1 MKHCKMKYMRFKV
14 LFLFII
20 TLSLFLRL
28 FEIGKYPKTLY
39 GDELAFGWNAYNILL
54 TGADEYG
61 TPYPLQ
67 FRSFDDY
74 KAPIPV
80 YLLVPFIRVF
90 GLNGFS
96 IRLPIVIASVLTV
109 GSVYFLLRLFFNKKI
124 SLLGMFLMAIS
135 PWHIHLSR
143 GFFEAILSQ
152 LFFILGIYF
161 FIKIQERRKD
171 TIFSAIFF
179 SLSLYSYFTPRIL
192 IPPMMIFLFIWKMH
206 SMRQLNGR
214 RPFLKSSILH
224 LFLLV
229 ILSLPLI
236 KMTIFDGGFSRFQNL
251 SKSADV
257 AIADTVR
264 RERYASNLPEFWRSV
279 FHNKIIIKLRYIKD
293 NYLEELS
300 PNFWYIYGDNS
311 LRYFSGNMGMF
322 YLYEF
327 LFFTVGV
334 YFLFTKK
341 KSTAILFIGWI
352 LLAPIPAA
360 LVGKPFAV
368 RSLMLLPAPFAF
380 TAFGIYKIS
389 ALMEKFRWNFL
400 FNFLLSVI
408 IVVAIGSLLI
418 RYYFE
423 YPVYAATWWGWENY
437 TAYHLA
443 KENEMNY
450 DQIFLSDFY
459 TGMPLAVAV
468 YDKVDPITYRS
479 AFQNPIYLAD
489 NRKFI
494 KLGKYYIGSLDV
506 DKKRLESGILPHN
519 SLYIGRP
526 EEVNSSETIQA
537 PDDGRLLF
545 QIYRTE

>member
-1 MKHCKMKYMRFKV
+1 MKCKVF
-14 LFLFII
+14 FLLII
-20 TLSLFLRL
+20 ILSLFLRI
-28 FEIGKYPKTLY
+28 FEVGSYPKTLY

-74 KAPIPV
+74 KAPVPV
-80 YLLVPFIRVF
+80 YLLVPFIRIF
-90 GLNGFS
+90 DLNAFS

-109 GSVYFLLRLFFNKKI
+109 GSVYLLLSLFLNKKI
-124 SLLGMFLMAIS
+124 SILGMFLMAIS
-135 PWHIHLSR
+135 PWHMHLSR

-161 FIKIQERRKD
+161 FIKIQERLKD
-171 TIFSAIFF
+171 VIFSAVFF
-179 SLSLYSYFTPRIL
+179 SLALYSYFTPRIL
-192 IPPMMIFLFIWKMH
+192 VPLIIIFLFIWKIQVLPYIYGKK
-206 SMRQLNGR
+206 S
-214 RPFLKSSILH
+214 FLKNSILS

-229 ILSLPLI
+229 VISIPLV
-236 KMTIFDGGFSRFQNL
+236 KMMIYDGGFSRFQNL
-251 SKSADV
+251 SKSADMM
-257 AIADTVR
+257 ITDTVR
-264 RERYASNLPEFWRSV
+264 RERYSSNLPEFWKTV
-279 FHNKIIIKLRYIKD
+279 FHNKILVKMRYLKD

-300 PNFWYIYGDNS
+300 PNFWFIYGDNS
-311 LRYFSGNMGMF
+311 LRYFTGNMGMF

-327 LFFTVGV
+327 LFFVIGV
-334 YFLFTKK
+334 YFLFTQK
-341 KSTAILFIGWI
+341 KSTAVLFIGWI
-352 LLAPIPAA
+352 LLALIPAA

-368 RSLMLLPAPFAF
+368 RSVMLLPAPFVF
-380 TAFGIYKIS
+380 TAYGIYKTS
-389 ALMEKFRWNFL
+389 ALIKKFKWNFL
-400 FNFLLSVI
+400 FSFLLSMFVAI
-408 IVVAIGSLLI
+408 AIGSLLI

-443 KENEMNY
+443 KENEMKY

-459 TGMPLAVAV
+459 TGMPLAIAV

-479 AFQNPIYLAD
+479 AVKNPVYLAD

-494 KLGKYYIGSLDV
+494 KLGKFYIGSLDI
-506 DKKRLESGILPHN
+506 DKKRLESGILPSH

-545 QIYRTE
+545 QIYKTE